1 MQSPQSPQPGLP
13 SDADLV
19 AACKEGKV
27 EAYEQLY
34 RAHGGRMKSIAY
46 HFLRNTSDAEDAVQ
60 EAFLKVYRSV
70 NRFKGGA
77 AFSTWFY
84 RVLVNTCYD
93 MMRRRRRR
101 HSEPAD
107 DETSESPLD
116 TIRTEAEDHPLR
128 LTLEKSL
135 LKLPFRN
142 RTVFLL
148 FEVEGFKHREIAEL
162 LGIPEGTS
170 KTLLFE
176 ARRALQ
182 RTLWQSSGA
191 GRY

>member
-1 MQSPQSPQPGLP
+1 VP
-13 SDADLV
+13 SDAELV
-19 AACKEGKV
+19 AACKDGKV

-34 RAHGGRMKSIAY
+34 RAHGARMKSIAY

-60 EAFLKVYRSV
+60 EAFLKVYRSM
-70 NRFKGGA
+70 NRFKGSA

-84 RVLVNTCYD
+84 RVLLNTCYD

-101 HSEPAD
+101 PSEPTE
-107 DETSESPLD
+107 DETGETTVD
-116 TIRTEAEDHPLR
+116 TIRAEAEDHPLR
-128 LTLEKSL
+128 LTLEKCL

-148 FEVEGFKHREIAEL
+148 FEVEGFRHREIAEL

-176 ARRALQ
+176 ARRELQ
-182 RTLWQSSGA
+182 RSLWQNSGA
-191 GRY
+191 GRI

>member
-1 MQSPQSPQPGLP
+1 VS
-13 SDADLV
+13 SDAELV

-34 RAHGGRMKSIAY
+34 RAHGARMKSIAY

-77 AFSTWFY
+77 AFSTWLY
-84 RVLVNTCYD
+84 RVLLNTCYD

-107 DETSESPLD
+107 DETGENPVD
-116 TIRTEAEDHPLR
+116 TIRAVAEDHPLR
-128 LTLEKSL
+128 LTLEKCL

-142 RTVFLL
+142 RAVFLL
-148 FEVEGFKHREIAEL
+148 FEVEGFKHLEIAEL

-176 ARRALQ
+176 ARRELQ
-182 RTLWQSSGA
+182 RTLSPTSGA
-191 GRY
+191 GRI